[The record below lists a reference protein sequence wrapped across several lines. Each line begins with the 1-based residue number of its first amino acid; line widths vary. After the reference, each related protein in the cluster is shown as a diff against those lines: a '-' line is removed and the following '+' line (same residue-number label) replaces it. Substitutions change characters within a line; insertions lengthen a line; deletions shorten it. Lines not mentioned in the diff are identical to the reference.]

1 MGGVL
6 EAMRRVLVARGV
18 ESKVTDVDG
27 QAVHFYQLKG
37 QGKGP
42 PVVLVHGLAGSAGGF
57 SRVLFELASR
67 FSRVLAVDLP
77 GHGFSAEYCKGPVCV
92 RSQFDV
98 LRDWMRQEVGEPA
111 FVVGNSLGGAMSMQ
125 LAAECPELVRALA
138 LVAPAGA
145 MLEAERL
152 EEVLASFD
160 VKNAAQTR
168 QLTRKLFHKPP
179 VTVLLFAGAMRRLFD
194 TATVR
199 ALAAEARATRAYLT
213 PEVLGRLT
221 MPVLL
226 LWGESDKL
234 LPAESLDYFRAH
246 LPPHSEVHLVQGFGH
261 VPQME
266 QPAELVSHLVRFADA
281 QGL

>member
-1 MGGVL
+1 
-6 EAMRRVLVARGV
+6 
-18 ESKVTDVDG
+18 VTDVDG
-27 QAVHFYQLKG
+27 QTVHFYALKG

-57 SRVLFELASR
+57 SRVLFELGRR

-98 LRDWMRQEVGEPA
+98 LRDWVRQEVGEPA
-111 FVVGNSLGGAMSMQ
+111 FVVGNSLGGAMSTQ
-125 LAAECPELVRALA
+125 LAAEHPELVRALA

-145 MLEAERL
+145 QLQAERL
-152 EEVLASFD
+152 EAVLASFD
-160 VKNAAQTR
+160 VKTAAQTR
-168 QLTRKLFHKPP
+168 ELTRKLFRKPP
-179 VTVLLFAGAMRRLFD
+179 VPVLLFAGVMRRLFD
-194 TATVR
+194 TDTVR

-213 PEVLGRLT
+213 PEVLGGLKV
-221 MPVLL
+221 PVLL

-246 LPPHSEVHLVQGFGH
+246 LPPHSEIHLVPGFGH
-261 VPQME
+261 VPQVE
-266 QPAELVSHLVRFADA
+266 QPGELVSHLVRFADA